1 MNFLSTCRAIAL
13 FASAFACA
21 IASVPSVHA
30 EAAATTSLTDIPYAV
45 DPGFPLVSRRD
56 VIVGGSSVGATALI
70 ELAPGGDVI
79 LGGLVSGSLVL
90 QRVAPDGTRGSWPV
104 TTAANPGLLQLD
116 PPAGAPY
123 LGVSDI
129 KVFDN
134 RLFVLVDRQRS
145 SSVTTRDVYVLV
157 FGVDGTFL
165 SSYLAMGDFRDEH
178 GAGLAIYQTFG
189 IGVPTTTF
197 VSVVGHRALDAVE
210 SNPFLTRARLQGDS
224 LVRDTTIGDANG
236 YVQLPVPG
244 ALCAPYNEACS
255 MEVARTVVKPTGAF
269 GTTPILYVAGSIRTS
284 GDDWDY
290 ALLCI
295 SASGTPCSDFGNG
308 GFVRRGF
315 NNGGSLADRA
325 TDIAVRRFGTFGAY
339 VYTVYLTGNVA
350 RRCQGGVGAMAFD
363 GSDGSVEFGFG
374 LLGRVLVGGHDGG
387 SGGTPICFLNDGPDL
402 TEGAAFADGHLF
414 IGGARVYTSFDGDTW
429 SDVQTLVLDAAGNVV
444 DPLRA
449 HDPSYP
455 PDLQPTPFMSSA
467 VRAVSADGSG
477 RFLVAGQS
485 YTPDSPYPSA
495 FIAGRFARDRIFGS
509 GYD

>member
-374 LLGRVLVGGHDGG
+374 LLGRVLTSVAGALGVSSGEASVVGRVVAQGG
-387 SGGTPICFLNDGPDL
+387 D
-402 TEGAAFADGHLF
+402 
-414 IGGARVYTSFDGDTW
+414 
-429 SDVQTLVLDAAGNVV
+429 
-444 DPLRA
+444 
-449 HDPSYP
+449 
-455 PDLQPTPFMSSA
+455 A
-467 VRAVSADGSG
+467 VRCCDEGYVWVEGDRRGRAPEGTRAFDFVVPEHALWILGDRAAPGRDSLAHADEPGHG
-477 RFLVAGQS
+477 AIPTQDVIGVVLARFWPL
-485 YTPDSPYPSA
+485 TRHDT
-495 FIAGRFARDRIFGS
+495 DRVWLP
-509 GYD
+509 